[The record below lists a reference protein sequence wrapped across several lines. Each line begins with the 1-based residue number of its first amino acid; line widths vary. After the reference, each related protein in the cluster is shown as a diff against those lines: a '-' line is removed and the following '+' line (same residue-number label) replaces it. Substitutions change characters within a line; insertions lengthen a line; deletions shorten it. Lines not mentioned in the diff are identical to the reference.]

1 MMKFLGRAASLG
13 FLAVLF
19 YYPLATVFV
28 RGAAGKALA
37 FVFDART
44 LELIW
49 FTIWQALVSATG
61 ATVIGLLFAYLLYRK
76 YFWGQELLRALFTVP
91 FVLPVIVISMAF
103 TTFQISNVILAILLS
118 HIYINAPLVARAVG
132 SQWLSL
138 SADID
143 DAAELDGASRL
154 TTFLK
159 ITIFELRSVIIAS
172 FVLAFTYCS
181 SAFATVLLLGN
192 GLVNSI
198 ETAIY
203 NQVFSY
209 LDLSAATGLAFVQLL
224 LTLATFWLSSRLV
237 QGNVG
242 FGNSVGISAKRL
254 DRRDTPL
261 AVLGIALF
269 TLFVLPIWNVFQKV
283 FSEDSKI
290 GIDSELL
297 IAAANSARNI
307 LIVVLLSGM
316 IGTYVAYQ
324 LVRTS
329 GWLQKL
335 LSFSYL
341 APIGISTVLVG
352 LGYLLGFSSLRSSWL
367 VIPLAET
374 VLALPLVVRIVASA
388 LAAVEESQL
397 EQAKVDGASLWQI
410 FRFVEAPAISNS
422 VRAGLGFAAIIA
434 LGDFG
439 ASAFL
444 SFGDQETLPI
454 LLYRLFSRPGAE
466 NYQNA
471 MSLTAL
477 LVIASIALVL
487 VTSIKVGR
495 RNQRAFR

>member
-1 MMKFLGRAASLG
+1 
-13 FLAVLF
+13 
-19 YYPLATVFV
+19 
-28 RGAAGKALA
+28 
-37 FVFDART
+37 
-44 LELIW
+44 
-49 FTIWQALVSATG
+49 
-61 ATVIGLLFAYLLYRK
+61 
-76 YFWGQELLRALFTVP
+76 
-91 FVLPVIVISMAF
+91 
-103 TTFQISNVILAILLS
+103 
-118 HIYINAPLVARAVG
+118 
-132 SQWLSL
+132 
-138 SADID
+138 
-143 DAAELDGASRL
+143 
-154 TTFLK
+154 
-159 ITIFELRSVIIAS
+159 
-172 FVLAFTYCS
+172 
-181 SAFATVLLLGN
+181 
-192 GLVNSI
+192 
-198 ETAIY
+198 
-203 NQVFSY
+203 
-209 LDLSAATGLAFVQLL
+209 
-224 LTLATFWLSSRLV
+224 V

-283 FSEDSKI
+283 FSEDSNI
-290 GIDSELL
+290 GIGSELL

-352 LGYLLGFSSLRSSWL
+352 LGYLLGFSSFRSSWL

-487 VTSIKVGR
+487 VTSLKVGR
-495 RNQRAFR
+495 RTQRAFR

>member
-1 MMKFLGRAASLG
+1 MKFLGRAASLG

-19 YYPLATVFV
+19 YYPLATVFAQ
-28 RGAAGKALA
+28 GAAGQALA

-49 FTIWQALVSATG
+49 FTIWQAIVSAAG
-61 ATVIGLLFAYLLYRK
+61 ATLIGLLFAYLLYRK

-103 TTFQISNVILAILLS
+103 TTFQISNVILAIILS
-118 HIYINAPLVARAVG
+118 HVYINAPLVARAVG

-138 SADID
+138 SSDVD

-154 TTFLK
+154 MTFLR
-159 ITIFELRSVIIAS
+159 ITVFELRSVIIAS

-181 SAFATVLLLGN
+181 AAFATVLILGN

-203 NQVFSY
+203 SQVFSY

-224 LTLATFWLSSRLV
+224 LTLATFWLSNRLV
-237 QGNVG
+237 KGNVG
-242 FGNSVGISAKRL
+242 LGNSVGFSAKRL
-254 DRRDTPL
+254 DRRDAPV
-261 AVLGIALF
+261 AVLGVALF
-269 TLFVLPIWNVFQKV
+269 TLFVWPIWNVFQKA
-283 FSEDSKI
+283 FLQDSKF
-290 GIDSELL
+290 GIDADLL
-297 IAAANSARNI
+297 MAAANSARNI
-307 LIVVLLSGM
+307 LIVVLLSGL

-324 LVRTS
+324 LARTS
-329 GWLQKL
+329 GWYQKL

-341 APIGISTVLVG
+341 APIGVSTVLVG
-352 LGYLLGFSSLRSSWL
+352 LGYLLGFSSFRSSWL

-374 VLALPLVVRIVASA
+374 VLALPIVVRIVSSA
-388 LAAVEESQL
+388 LASVEHIQL
-397 EQAKVDGASLWQI
+397 EQARVDGASPWQI

-422 VRAGLGFAAIIA
+422 VRAGLGFAAVIA

-454 LLYRLFSRPGAE
+454 LLFRLFSRPGAE
-466 NYQNA
+466 NYQQA

-477 LVIASIALVL
+477 LVLASIALVL
-487 VTSIKVGR
+487 LTSLKLGR
-495 RNQRAFR
+495 RTRRADR